1 MPALMGYDGGP
12 AGRTTGSRALHESL
26 EQSGMIVV
34 IDSPP
39 LLPVTEAAIV
49 AQ

>member
-1 MPALMGYDGGP
+1 MVIGK
-12 AGRTTGSRALHESL
+12 SL